1 MLNKIIPT
9 IFALNSETFEKKLK
23 ILEFAPEIHLDFMDG
38 EFTSKSTVSFS
49 EMNSVLGHS
58 DKVFEV
64 HLMAKNPIQ
73 YINSIKLLGISR
85 VLIQEEVF
93 ETCDDLGNCIHQFKD
108 EGIEVY
114 IVLNPV
120 TNFDRVKKY
129 FEIID
134 GIMIMSVVPGAEGQ
148 AFIEHTYNKVSELN
162 TLIEGSFPIQIDG
175 GVSDLNSKK
184 LVVSGA
190 NNLCVGS
197 YISSSETPFENYQK
211 LVNLIK

>member
-1 MLNKIIPT
+1 MNNKIIPT
-9 IFALNSETFEKKLK
+9 IFALDSNTFEKKLN
-23 ILEFAPEIHLDFMDG
+23 ILEFAPVIHLDFMDG

-49 EMNSVLGHS
+49 EMSSILKYS
-58 DKVFEV
+58 DKKFQV
-64 HLMAKNPIQ
+64 HLMAKNPIK
-73 YINSIKLLGISR
+73 YINQIKLLGITT

-108 EGIEVY
+108 LGIDVY
-114 IVLNPV
+114 VVLNPS
-120 TNFDRVKKY
+120 TEFDRVKKY

-148 AFIEHTYNKVSELN
+148 AFIESTYDKVK
-162 TLIEGSFPIQIDG
+162 TLAEMIYGSFPIQIDG
-175 GVSDLNSKK
+175 GVSDINVEN
-184 LVVSGA
+184 LVKSGA

-197 YISSSETPFENYQK
+197 YISSSDTPFENYQK